1 MYICIMLKIYVMFVM
16 YICPDNTT
24 DTHVFQWLLK
34 ELSTEK
40 NQIYPPP
47 CFDADQVKEI

>member
-1 MYICIMLKIYVMFVM
+1 MLKIYVMFVM

-47 CFDADQVKEI
+47 CFDADQVKEM